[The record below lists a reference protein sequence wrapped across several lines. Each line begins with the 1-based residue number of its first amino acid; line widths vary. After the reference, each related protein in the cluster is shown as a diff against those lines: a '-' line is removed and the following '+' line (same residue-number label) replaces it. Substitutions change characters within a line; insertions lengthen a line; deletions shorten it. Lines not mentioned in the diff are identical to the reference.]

1 MNSQLKEVL
10 LYNPRTPLLFTAIY
24 FWIFF
29 GIVLAGY
36 SIIYKKNS
44 LRNAYL
50 FIVSLFFYYKT
61 SGFFVSILLVST
73 LVDYVIGRCIYA
85 TKVIIRKKLW
95 LALSISINLFILVYF
110 KYSYFFT
117 DAFNSLFG
125 TNYIPINYFAYMTNS
140 LFGTHFR
147 FEKILLPVGVSFFTF
162 QTISYSVD
170 VYKGLIKPVTSI
182 LDFGFFVSFF
192 PQLVAGPIVRA
203 AHFVPQLYK
212 KYSLTKEQFG
222 TAVFLIL
229 NGLIKKLFLADYI
242 AVNLIDRVFSNPMGF
257 TGFENLMALYGYSLQ
272 VYADFSGYT
281 DIAIGLAL
289 LMGFHLPQNF
299 NSPYKATSTADFWT
313 RWHISLSTWLRDYLY
328 IPMGGNESGSVFSYI
343 SLFIIVFFI
352 SILSGNIYV
361 PIAILCGMCT
371 VSFIGRLFYTFRNWI
386 RTNMNLMITMLL
398 GGLWH
403 GASWNFVFW
412 GGLNGLGI
420 IVYKLWEKMFPKN
433 KKRTWYKDFIG
444 IFLTFHFITFT
455 RIWFRSSD
463 FNIASQMLD
472 RIRHISFNVG
482 VDVLIGYKWVF
493 LTMLTGYIIHWLPT
507 RWKKGYKNAFIHLPF
522 LGQVVVTF
530 IVTFFLYQ
538 IHSSDMLPFIYFAF

>member
-192 PQLVAGPIVRA
+192 PQLVA
-203 AHFVPQLYK
+203 
-212 KYSLTKEQFG
+212 
-222 TAVFLIL
+222 
-229 NGLIKKLFLADYI
+229 
-242 AVNLIDRVFSNPMGF
+242 
-257 TGFENLMALYGYSLQ
+257 
-272 VYADFSGYT
+272 
-281 DIAIGLAL
+281 
-289 LMGFHLPQNF
+289 
-299 NSPYKATSTADFWT
+299 
-313 RWHISLSTWLRDYLY
+313 
-328 IPMGGNESGSVFSYI
+328 
-343 SLFIIVFFI
+343 
-352 SILSGNIYV
+352 
-361 PIAILCGMCT
+361 
-371 VSFIGRLFYTFRNWI
+371 
-386 RTNMNLMITMLL
+386 
-398 GGLWH
+398 
-403 GASWNFVFW
+403 
-412 GGLNGLGI
+412 
-420 IVYKLWEKMFPKN
+420 
-433 KKRTWYKDFIG
+433 
-444 IFLTFHFITFT
+444 
-455 RIWFRSSD
+455 
-463 FNIASQMLD
+463 
-472 RIRHISFNVG
+472 
-482 VDVLIGYKWVF
+482 
-493 LTMLTGYIIHWLPT
+493 
-507 RWKKGYKNAFIHLPF
+507 
-522 LGQVVVTF
+522 
-530 IVTFFLYQ
+530 
-538 IHSSDMLPFIYFAF
+538 